1 MENNEMTLAS
11 DIQELNDYLYLDSR
25 RYDNVIGG
33 EEWTA

>member
-1 MENNEMTLAS
+1 MEEERNIYS
-11 DIQELNDYLYLDSR
+11 DIKEINDYLYLDSR